1 MGGVLLLWWRIMT
14 IDSKSR
20 IEAAYET
27 YRLTGDDSLFLFIL
41 RGDLP
46 LTTSDRKFLA
56 AVSLEAYPSYLWEE
70 KIKPPPGKPRFSA
83 AANHLSGELVQAS
96 ELGRA
101 AKKVDAKKANMG
113 KGARAHGAGARILK
127 EVADAEGVNEEQLAA
142 RMRLPLRK
150 RYF

>member
-56 AVSLEAYPSYLWEE
+56 DLLEG